1 MSDATPQIIDP
12 KRPWLTDERELP
24 GNMNWLRTL
33 FDPTGES
40 PRLHFTRAWTM
51 LFAAQLIV
59 VILPFIV
66 AAVLNMAGGDGS
78 SVSTFG
84 KFASPVVF
92 IVTTLMSYVIHSR
105 RLNDAKKP
113 QLLALIPLVP
123 LLIGM
128 FMFFGAV
135 TQTSAQYD
143 KRYEMRQ
150 DFLEDPEA
158 FRLKQLEQRKA
169 AQEAAKE
176 SGKPPP
182 QARRGRPGGAGGGV
196 AEPLPPKAGYVL
208 KAAAPSIQ
216 MAIIP
221 LSALIAIWS
230 LLWVARVPF
239 FGRYPGD
246 PDFREPGPRKRRR
259 DRIRG

>member
-24 GNMNWLRTL
+24 ARMNWARTL
-33 FDPTGES
+33 FDPTGKS

-51 LFAAQLIV
+51 LFAAQVIIV
-59 VILPFIV
+59 VLPFMV
-66 AAVLNMAGGDGS
+66 AAVLDMAGGDGS

-84 KFASPVVF
+84 TFVSPIVF

-105 RLNDAKKP
+105 RLNDADKP
-113 QLLALIPLVP
+113 QLLALIPLLP
-123 LLIGM
+123 LLVGM
-128 FMFFGAV
+128 FLFFGTV
-135 TQTSAQYD
+135 TKTSTQYD

-150 DFLEDPEA
+150 DFLENPEA
-158 FRLKQLEQRKA
+158 FRLKQLEERKA
-169 AQEAAKE
+169 AQEAAKA

-182 QARRGRPGGAGGGV
+182 QRRGGPGGPGGV

-208 KAAAPSIQ
+208 EAAAPSIQ

-221 LSALIAIWS
+221 LSALIAVWS

-246 PDFREPGPRKRRR
+246 PDFREPMPRKRRR
-259 DRIRG
+259 DRVRS